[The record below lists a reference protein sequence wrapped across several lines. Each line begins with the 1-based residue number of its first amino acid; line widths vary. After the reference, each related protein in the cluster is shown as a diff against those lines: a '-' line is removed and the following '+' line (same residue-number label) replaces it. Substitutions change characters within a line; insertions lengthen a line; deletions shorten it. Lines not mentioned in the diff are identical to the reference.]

1 MNARTSR
8 EAAHWF
14 AGAAAAR
21 STESPVVL
29 AAGARWDAVKMPV
42 GLVHAAVG
50 GASCYVAAAVM
61 GQRLDGPVI
70 HDAGRYYYA
79 LVAAGTVDTWSSPL
93 GVVLG
98 RGSWVVTPRPG
109 VAHASGLHWC
119 VPVRSPGHLCNAVAV
134 AELLAD
140 GQRALG
146 EHGSVRGGAYRELVG
161 HTATCATCRAGV
173 SCPTSAQLGR
183 AWREA
188 RR

>member
-1 MNARTSR
+1 MNARTST
-8 EAAHWF
+8 EAARWV
-14 AGAAAAR
+14 AGFTPAR
-21 STESPVVL
+21 SADSPVVL

-42 GLVHAAVG
+42 ALVHAAVG
-50 GASCYVAAAVM
+50 GDSCYIASAVM

-79 LVAAGTVDTWSSPL
+79 LVAAGTVETWRSPL
-93 GVVLG
+93 AVVLG

-119 VPVRSPGHLCNAVAV
+119 VPARSLGHLCNAVAV

-140 GQRALG
+140 GQRALE
-146 EHGSVRGGAYRELVG
+146 EHGSARDGAYRDLVG

-173 SCPTSAQLGR
+173 SCATSARLGR

-188 RR
+188 R